1 MEMHTKILQPLY
13 RDILK
18 SAKSCFENK
27 GFEQTTVTDI
37 CASLH
42 ISTSQFSM
50 FFESLD
56 EVLETLWSRLD
67 GGVDGR

>member
-1 MEMHTKILQPLY
+1 MEMHPKIFKPLY
-13 RDILK
+13 WDILK
-18 SAKSCFENK
+18 TAKSYFENK

-37 CASLH
+37 CGSLN
-42 ISTSQFSM
+42 ISTSQFSI